1 MCGVTMLNSSMNKTP
16 TSDQASML
24 LSGFWGLSSNANPQC
39 GVEGAFSNEHS
50 SYARGSADDGGC
62 HGMLAPSK
70 IFEALDDA

>member
-1 MCGVTMLNSSMNKTP
+1 
-16 TSDQASML
+16 ML